1 MLFLWERGDKALGAA
16 ALTEYSSPTQDQIV
30 AGRLPWRAKQSG
42 RQVKVGEEKKQFSP
56 DCLGDDTVAN
66 IYGWHCQYPYHS
78 ASGSRAQGTRAIEEA
93 KMSRKSK
100 RSLKEKFALKN
111 RLAKEALSEFLGTF
125 ILITLGCGCVG
136 QTVLSRGEHGGP
148 MTVSVGFAMAVTIAV
163 YISGGVSDA
172 FMEYSDGKLEV
183 TGPNATA
190 QIFATYPAPYLSLIN
205 GFADQV
211 MSTAVLL
218 VAIFAIFDTKNN
230 SVPKGLEP
238 IVVGLLIIVLTC
250 SLGMNSGCAMNPAR
264 DLGPRLFTAIAG
276 WGMEVFTAG
285 NNWWWVPIVAP
296 LLGGVLGAMIYIIF
310 IEMHHSD
317 PHTGEENEVHTK
329 YELSNMA

>member
-1 MLFLWERGDKALGAA
+1 CHFVVEA
-16 ALTEYSSPTQDQIV
+16 V
-30 AGRLPWRAKQSG
+30 QS
-42 RQVKVGEEKKQFSP
+42 
-56 DCLGDDTVAN
+56 C
-66 IYGWHCQYPYHS
+66 
-78 ASGSRAQGTRAIEEA
+78 SGS
-93 KMSRKSK
+93 
-100 RSLKEKFALKN
+100 KFWSA
-111 RLAKEALSEFLGTF
+111 
-125 ILITLGCGCVG
+125 LGCGCVG
-136 QTVLSRGEHGGP
+136 QAVLSRGAHGGP

-163 YISGGVSDA
+163 YVSGGVSGGHINPAVSLAMCVTGRLKWTKLPIYILAQLLGA
-172 FMEYSDGKLEV
+172 FVGAAAVFGIYYSDDGKLEV

-238 IVVGLLIIVLTC
+238 IAVGLLIIVLTC

-296 LLGGVLGAMIYIIF
+296 LLGGVLGALIYIIF
-310 IEMHHSD
+310 IEIHHSD
-317 PHTGEENEVHTK
+317 PQTGDENEVHTK
-329 YELSNMA
+329 YELTNMA

>member
-1 MLFLWERGDKALGAA
+1 
-16 ALTEYSSPTQDQIV
+16 
-30 AGRLPWRAKQSG
+30 
-42 RQVKVGEEKKQFSP
+42 
-56 DCLGDDTVAN
+56 
-66 IYGWHCQYPYHS
+66 
-78 ASGSRAQGTRAIEEA
+78 EEA

-100 RSLKEKFALKN
+100 RSLKEKFSLKN
-111 RLAKEALSEFLGTF
+111 SLAKEALSEFLGTF
-125 ILITLGCGCVG
+125 ILIALGCGCVG
-136 QTVLSRGEHGGP
+136 QAVLSRGAHGGP

-163 YISGGVSDA
+163 YVSGGVSGGHINPAVSLAMCVTGRLKWTKLPIYILAQLLGAFVGAAAVFGIYYNA

-218 VAIFAIFDTKNN
+218 LAIFAIFDTKNN

-238 IVVGLLIIVLTC
+238 IAVGLLIIVLTC

-310 IEMHHSD
+310 IEIHHSD
-317 PHTGEENEVHTK
+317 PQSEEENEVHTK
-329 YELSNMA
+329 YELTNM

>member
-1 MLFLWERGDKALGAA
+1 
-16 ALTEYSSPTQDQIV
+16 
-30 AGRLPWRAKQSG
+30 
-42 RQVKVGEEKKQFSP
+42 
-56 DCLGDDTVAN
+56 
-66 IYGWHCQYPYHS
+66 
-78 ASGSRAQGTRAIEEA
+78 
-93 KMSRKSK
+93 MSQKSK

-111 RLAKEALSEFLGTF
+111 SLIKEALSEFLGTF
-125 ILITLGCGCVG
+125 ILIALGCGCVG
-136 QTVLSRGEHGGP
+136 QAVLSRGMHGGP

-163 YISGGVSDA
+163 YVSGGVSGGHINPAVSLAMCVTGRLKWTKLPIYILAQLLGAFVGAAAVFGIYYNA

-218 VAIFAIFDTKNN
+218 LAIFAIFDTKNN

-238 IVVGLLIIVLTC
+238 IAVGLLIIVLTC

-264 DLGPRLFTAIAG
+264 DLGPRLFTAVAG
-276 WGMEVFTAG
+276 WGMEVFTCELANFHADEIIHFCNILEVYSQASGDSASQDCWAINISLFISLAG

-296 LLGGVLGAMIYIIF
+296 LLGGVLGAMIYVIF
-310 IEMHHSD
+310 IEIHHSD
-317 PHTGEENEVHTK
+317 PQSGEENEAHAK
-329 YELSNMA
+329 YELTNMA